1 MATARKVSFQ
11 EAWDSATVF
20 YVDEELEDEIDQ
32 DVEKLLALADDEVV
46 SGTDKVS
53 TEALAAFLTK
63 DPLALDV
70 ILREIELSQEK
81 FMRVISLMRKLGRIE
96 GGFEREWSFRK
107 ITGRVTQDM
116 DFSLMVART
125 LMEGKRDKEL
135 AAYIPRYYLETLNYG
150 EIRGGSLEGRR
161 IRYKSSLIGTYSG
174 RKGHKVEGLIKQ
186 RLEVLGVPYEKGR
199 SRMTETD
206 MDFAIPSLADPWIVI
221 MSLKTLEKS
230 KTVTHTPRI
239 HGDRRA
245 KPLYME
251 EKYGSKKISRVFSMS
266 TFQETTSSG
275 QSVKTRDMLAV
286 FERVNRVNN
295 RYGENRA
302 FVNFVDGGG
311 WLARKRDMERLVE
324 NCHYFVNLNLLGL
337 LEGVVQKHYP
347 SNKR

>member
-107 ITGRVTQDM
+107 ITGRVIQDM

-221 MSLKTLEKS
+221 MS
-230 KTVTHTPRI
+230 
-239 HGDRRA
+239 
-245 KPLYME
+245 
-251 EKYGSKKISRVFSMS
+251 

>member
-1 MATARKVSFQ
+1 MVAARKVTFQ
-11 EAWDSATVF
+11 EAWDSSTVF
-20 YVDEELEDEIDQ
+20 YVDNELEDEIDRE
-32 DVEKLLALADDEVV
+32 VERLLALADNEIV
-46 SGTDKVS
+46 SGTAEVS
-53 TEALAAFLTK
+53 ADALAAFLAK

-81 FMRVISLMRKLGRIE
+81 FMRIISLLRKLGSIP
-96 GGFEREWSFRK
+96 GGFESEWQISKIANKISREK
-107 ITGRVTQDM
+107 
-116 DFSLMVART
+116 DFAFQIANLFVD
-125 LMEGKRDKEL
+125 GKRDRTL
-135 AAYIPRYYLETLNYG
+135 ATYIPRYYLETLNYR
-150 EIRGGSLEGRR
+150 EIRGGSREARR
-161 IRYKSSLIGTYSG
+161 VRYKRSLIGTYSG
-174 RKGHKVEGLIKQ
+174 RKGYKIEGLIKQ
-186 RLEVLGVPYEKGR
+186 RLEDIGVPYEKGR

-206 MDFAIPSLADPWIVI
+206 MDFAIPSLDDPWIVI
-221 MSLKTLEKS
+221 
-230 KTVTHTPRI
+230 
-239 HGDRRA
+239 
-245 KPLYME
+245 
-251 EKYGSKKISRVFSMS
+251 MS

-275 QSVKTRDMLAV
+275 QSTKTRDMLAV

>member
-1 MATARKVSFQ
+1 
-11 EAWDSATVF
+11 
-20 YVDEELEDEIDQ
+20 
-32 DVEKLLALADDEVV
+32 
-46 SGTDKVS
+46 
-53 TEALAAFLTK
+53 
-63 DPLALDV
+63 
-70 ILREIELSQEK
+70 
-81 FMRVISLMRKLGRIE
+81 MRVISLMRKLGRIE

-221 MSLKTLEKS
+221 MS
-230 KTVTHTPRI
+230 
-239 HGDRRA
+239 
-245 KPLYME
+245 
-251 EKYGSKKISRVFSMS
+251 